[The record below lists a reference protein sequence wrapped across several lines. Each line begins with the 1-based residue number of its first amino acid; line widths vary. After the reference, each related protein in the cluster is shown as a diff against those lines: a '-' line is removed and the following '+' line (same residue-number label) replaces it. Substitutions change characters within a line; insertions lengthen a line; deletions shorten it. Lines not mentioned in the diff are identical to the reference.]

1 MLFCFGRDTFRMV
14 LCMVLF
20 VVLEEQ
26 MDNEF
31 RSLNRE
37 TILRLLRGIEENGG
51 KIVRKDGEP
60 CFVLHGGMH
69 TRVKYDFERVFQ
81 YLGIRNLLASAF
93 VEFLFGCATDPPRVL
108 IRRPLWSQCPAL
120 VGARVVYVGDVSVGS
135 FLSTMQDVA
144 PYFVRASRMALAKK
158 KDGAFIFDAN
168 CDLKE
173 DDRILLVDDVLTTGG
188 TFIDMV
194 CALHRWYAKRFSPD
208 CSPRIV
214 GSAVLLD
221 RSSAASPHPPLLS
234 PLVPRPLFSLMQ
246 DSDSKIY
253 NAPECPY
260 HAK

>member
-14 LCMVLF
+14 LF
-20 VVLEEQ
+20 AVLEEQ
-26 MDNEF
+26 MDNELW
-31 RSLNRE
+31 SLNRE
-37 TILRLLRGIEENGG
+37 TISKLLRGIEENGG

-60 CFVLHGGMH
+60 CFVLHSGMH

-81 YLGIRNLLASAF
+81 YFGIRNLLASAF
-93 VEFLFGCATDPPRVL
+93 VEFLFGCMTDPPRVL
-108 IRRPLWSQCPAL
+108 IRRPLWSQYSVL
-120 VGARVVYVGDVSVGS
+120 KDSSRVVYVGDVSIGS

-158 KDGAFIFDAN
+158 KDGAFVFDKN
-168 CDLKE
+168 CDFRE
-173 DDRILLVDDVLTTGG
+173 NDRILLVDDVLTTGK
-188 TFIDMV
+188 TLV
-194 CALHRWYAKRFSPD
+194 ALADALCRWYAEHFS
-208 CSPRIV
+208 CAPRII

-221 RSSAASPHPPLLS
+221 RSSALIPPPSALDF
-234 PLVPRPLFSLMQ
+234 VPRPLFSLMQ